1 MEPKATY
8 MTTLPKTQQ
17 EPAQPDPI
25 RVLIAD
31 DHVVVLEGLGAM
43 IGRQPDMRV
52 VAEAHDGRQ
61 AVELW
66 KKYRPDVTLL
76 DLRMPELDG
85 LGAINEL
92 RGLDPAVRIIVLT
105 TYDTDELIF
114 RALKAGAKAYLLKD
128 ARREELLECIR
139 RVHGGETCVTADLAV
154 RLAGRLS
161 GESLSS
167 REMEVLRLLARGK
180 SNKEIGVGLHISE
193 TTVKSHVKSIF
204 AKMNVL
210 SRTEAVTAAVQSGLI
225 EI

>member
-1 MEPKATY
+1 
-8 MTTLPKTQQ
+8 
-17 EPAQPDPI
+17 
-25 RVLIAD
+25 
-31 DHVVVLEGLGAM
+31 M

-52 VAEAHDGRQ
+52 VAEANDGRQ

-76 DLRMPELDG
+76 DLRMPEVDG

-92 RGLDPAVRIIVLT
+92 RQLDPAVRIIVLT

-128 ARREELLECIR
+128 APREELLECIR
-139 RVHGGETCVTADLAV
+139 RVHGGETWVAADLAV

-167 REMEVLRLLARGK
+167 REWKRTDEEGRQR
-180 SNKEIGVGLHISE
+180 
-193 TTVKSHVKSIF
+193 IF
-204 AKMNVL
+204 DN
-210 SRTEAVTAAVQSGLI
+210 
-225 EI
+225 